1 MASKLFIGV
10 DVGSTAIKLGLIDTR
25 GSLISYHSL
34 QYQTNR
40 ISETIIEQDPNDWF
54 KLIIK
59 SLSKFRKDNPNI
71 ELFALGLCSQVNTHI
86 FIDKN
91 GEGLLPAIFWQDGR
105 ARNEAIELNSLVS
118 DKQKISWWGSPM
130 PIDASHVI
138 ARMLWV
144 KRHKPNI
151 WDKTKYVLSPKDY
164 CIMKLTGEIATDPL
178 SNIGLTNNKLEYIQD
193 VLNLVPGASEKV
205 APLKNIKEVIGL
217 IKDGISFQKTKVVN
231 GTMDAWSGLLGT
243 GGYKQKTSIYL
254 SGTSEIL
261 GINSDQII
269 PTPGV
274 IVFPEYQ
281 NIRLHAGPTQ
291 SGGASKLWFC
301 NLFNITP
308 DLMIKMVE
316 KNNFEEI
323 SPIFLPHLQGE
334 RAPIWQSNLKG
345 IFYGMTLKTDV
356 SLLARAVYEGVAF
369 SARLLLESLEISA
382 NQVNSEINCGGGGF
396 QSDIWNQ
403 IRANILNKKIN
414 RLSIKDPGILGA
426 AGIAGFGVGV
436 YSSIDE
442 AFKKITKFDR
452 SYSPEKNM
460 VSRYSEIYEIFK
472 ELTNYNISISE
483 KFYSL
488 NK

>member
-1 MASKLFIGV
+1 MVNKLFIGV
-10 DVGSTAIKLGLIDTR
+10 DVGSTAIKLGMIDIN
-25 GSLISYHSL
+25 GSLISYHST
-34 QYQTNR
+34 QYKTNR

-54 KLIIK
+54 SLITN
-59 SLSKFRKDNPNI
+59 SLSKFRKENPNI
-71 ELFALGLCSQVNTHI
+71 ELFSLCLCSQVNTHI

-91 GEGLLPAIFWQDGR
+91 GDSLLPAIFWQDGR
-105 ARNEAIELNSLVS
+105 ARNEALEINNLLS
-118 DKQKISWWGSPM
+118 DEKKISWWGSPM

-144 KRHKPNI
+144 KRHKPSL
-151 WDKTKYVLSPKDY
+151 WDKTKYVLLPKDF
-164 CIMKLTGEIATDPL
+164 CIMKLTGEVSTDPL
-178 SNIGLTNNKLEYIQD
+178 SNIGLVNNKLEYIPE
-193 VLNLVPGASEKV
+193 VLNLVSGASEKV
-205 APLKNIKEVIGL
+205 APLKNIKEVVGL
-217 IKDGISFQKTKVVN
+217 IKDGISFQGTKVIN
-231 GTMDAWSGLLGT
+231 GTMDAWMGLLGT
-243 GGYKQKTSIYL
+243 GGHKQKTSIYL

-261 GINSDQII
+261 GINSDEVI
-269 PTPGV
+269 PTQGV
-274 IVFPEYQ
+274 VVFPEYDK
-281 NIRLHAGPTQ
+281 IRLHAGPTQ

-308 DLMIKMVE
+308 ELMIKAVE
-316 KNNFEEI
+316 KNNFDEI

-345 IFYGMTLKTDV
+345 MFYGMTSKTDV
-356 SLLARAVYEGVAF
+356 SQLARAVYEGVAF
-369 SARLLLESLEISA
+369 SSRLLLESLETSA
-382 NQVNSEINCGGGGF
+382 NHVSSEINCGGGGF

-452 SYSPEKNM
+452 SYRPEKNF
-460 VSRYSEIYEIFK
+460 VQRYSEIYEIYR

-483 KFYSL
+483 KFSSL
-488 NK
+488 KK

>member
-1 MASKLFIGV
+1 MVNKLFIGV
-10 DVGSTAIKLGLIDTR
+10 DVGSTAIKLGMIDIN
-25 GSLISYHSL
+25 GSLISYHST
-34 QYQTNR
+34 QYKTNR

-54 KLIIK
+54 SLITN
-59 SLSKFRKDNPNI
+59 SLSKFRKENPNI
-71 ELFALGLCSQVNTHI
+71 ELFSLCLCSQVNTHI

-91 GEGLLPAIFWQDGR
+91 GDSLLPAIFWQDGR
-105 ARNEAIELNSLVS
+105 ARNEALEINNLLS
-118 DKQKISWWGSPM
+118 DEKKISWWGSPM

-144 KRHKPNI
+144 KRHKPSL
-151 WDKTKYVLSPKDY
+151 WDKTKYVLLPKDF
-164 CIMKLTGEIATDPL
+164 CIMKLTGEVSTDPL
-178 SNIGLTNNKLEYIQD
+178 SNIGLVNNKLEYIPE
-193 VLNLVPGASEKV
+193 VLNLVSGASEKV
-205 APLKNIKEVIGL
+205 APLKNIKEVVGL
-217 IKDGISFQKTKVVN
+217 IKDGISFQGTKVIN
-231 GTMDAWSGLLGT
+231 GTMDAWMGLLGT
-243 GGYKQKTSIYL
+243 GGHKQKTSIYL

-261 GINSDQII
+261 GINSDEVI
-269 PTPGV
+269 PTQGV
-274 IVFPEYQ
+274 VVFPEYDK
-281 NIRLHAGPTQ
+281 IRLHAGPTQ

-308 DLMIKMVE
+308 ELMIKAVE
-316 KNNFEEI
+316 KNNFDEI

-345 IFYGMTLKTDV
+345 MFYGMTSKTDV
-356 SLLARAVYEGVAF
+356 SQLARAVYEGVAF
-369 SARLLLESLEISA
+369 SSRLLLESLETSA
-382 NQVNSEINCGGGGF
+382 NHVSSEINCGGGGF

-452 SYSPEKNM
+452 SYRPEKNF
-460 VSRYSEIYEIFK
+460 VQRYSEIYEIYR

-483 KFYSL
+483 KFSSL

>member
-1 MASKLFIGV
+1 MANKLFIGV

-91 GEGLLPAIFWQDGR
+91 GESLLPAIFWQDGR

-151 WDKTKYVLSPKDY
+151 WDKTKYVLLPKDY

-193 VLNLVPGASEKV
+193 VDKLDPEH
-205 APLKNIKEVIGL
+205 
-217 IKDGISFQKTKVVN
+217 IS
-231 GTMDAWSGLLGT
+231 SC
-243 GGYKQKTSIYL
+243 
-254 SGTSEIL
+254 
-261 GINSDQII
+261 
-269 PTPGV
+269 
-274 IVFPEYQ
+274 
-281 NIRLHAGPTQ
+281 HAGTVV
-291 SGGASKLWFC
+291 C
-301 NLFNITP
+301 
-308 DLMIKMVE
+308 
-316 KNNFEEI
+316 
-323 SPIFLPHLQGE
+323 
-334 RAPIWQSNLKG
+334 
-345 IFYGMTLKTDV
+345 
-356 SLLARAVYEGVAF
+356 
-369 SARLLLESLEISA
+369 
-382 NQVNSEINCGGGGF
+382 
-396 QSDIWNQ
+396 
-403 IRANILNKKIN
+403 
-414 RLSIKDPGILGA
+414 
-426 AGIAGFGVGV
+426 
-436 YSSIDE
+436 
-442 AFKKITKFDR
+442 
-452 SYSPEKNM
+452 
-460 VSRYSEIYEIFK
+460 
-472 ELTNYNISISE
+472 
-483 KFYSL
+483 
-488 NK
+488 